1 MTTPAAK
8 ALLSHLRTLTPRGAD
23 LTALQDTGIARL
35 EATLKTCLKAGLI
48 ENIDGIYHLTD
59 DGLNEIFTAP
69 PPPVAPSLRF
79 VASEIVMRDVAAL
92 LPDARN
98 ARTHS
103 PEQIEQLATI
113 IRTYGWTVPVLI
125 GPDDKIIAGHGRL
138 QAAPLVPVTRVPCV
152 VLPHLSDDERRA
164 LMLADN
170 RLAELAGWDDAMLKA
185 ELLALSSQGVH
196 ITDLGWDADD
206 LACLKAMA
214 EAKPQ
219 EPPGT
224 ESPKTYD
231 LVVTCASPEEQA
243 KAAKVLKK
251 ANLTYHKFQAD

>member
-1 MTTPAAK
+1 MTPQAK
-8 ALLSHLRTLTPRGAD
+8 ALLTHLRTKQPDGCD
-23 LTALQDTGIARL
+23 LDALAATGIKSL
-35 EATLKTCLKAGLI
+35 KATLTTCTKAGLV
-48 ENIDGIYHLTD
+48 ENRDGIYHLTEA
-59 DGLNEIFTAP
+59 GAQEIFTAP
-69 PPPVAPSLRF
+69 PPPESPGLRF

-103 PEQIEQLATI
+103 PDQIEQLAHV

-125 GPDDKIIAGHGRL
+125 GPDDKVIAGHGRL
-138 QAAPLVPVTRVPCV
+138 LAAPLVPVTRVPCV
-152 VLPHLSDDERRA
+152 VLPHLSEPERRA

-170 RLAELAGWDDAMLKA
+170 RLAELAGWDDAILKA
-185 ELLALSSQGVH
+185 ELVALSSQGVQ

-206 LACLKAMA
+206 LACLKALA
-214 EAKPQ
+214 EETPR
-219 EPPGT
+219 EPPST
-224 ESPKTYD
+224 PSPKTYD
-231 LVVTCASPEEQA
+231 LVVTCATAEEQA